1 MKKTKPARLSQ
12 RPHPQPLSQLMGEG
26 GVGLAPARSGRE
38 LGEGLLTAKEIAPR
52 LFIQPRTAA
61 LWARQGRLPAYRIGR
76 KLGFKW
82 EEVQLALPKA

>member
-1 MKKTKPARLSQ
+1 MKERKPVHLIPA
-12 RPHPQPLSQLMGEG
+12 
-26 GVGLAPARSGRE
+26 LAPARSGRE

-82 EEVQLALPKA
+82 EEVEKALPKTKAESGNS

>member
-1 MKKTKPARLSQ
+1 MKKRKPVHLIPA
-12 RPHPQPLSQLMGEG
+12 
-26 GVGLAPARSGRE
+26 LAPARSGSE

-82 EEVQLALPKA
+82 EEVEKALPRTKAESGKF